1 MVLVEVNVIF
11 YVSEKVIL
19 PLFSVTDN
27 EIVDFIERALETKR
41 ASHGGME
48 HLVRTRDQNRP
59 MTSIGG

>member
-1 MVLVEVNVIF
+1 MCSS
-11 YVSEKVIL
+11 YQRK
-19 PLFSVTDN
+19 LFSVTDN